1 MGYYEVYL
9 SDGVNSQVS
18 IFDAGVKELA
28 LLNAVVSLGV
38 NEAGSFEFTIPPQH
52 VFYNNIIPYGSS
64 IEVRENNETIFFGR
78 PLPPTIDFWGNKK
91 FHCEGALAFLND
103 VYLPPVNELSDEVE
117 FNTLMDMVLGQYNKL
132 QIRYDRQFAYDTDNF
147 PSTMIYDPEE
157 WDFQSVLDYIRNYMH
172 QFVGGYFYAER
183 QGGLLELKWR
193 QKLTD
198 WSNQPITFGANLL
211 EIMRVGQPFYTA
223 AIAKGGEDIDGN
235 LAAMTTPYVA
245 SEEVRMKYGTI
256 TAYLDRP
263 SATVVDALEAY
274 CEAYLEDQQFNGVS
288 FEISAA
294 DQHLLNGEY
303 DEYRV
308 GQQVHVIS
316 PDQDVDVILP
326 ITQIKVDINSAVK
339 KVTVGDLAIMPITI
353 SQKKAEK
360 EAEKKTKETAKK
372 EAENVKEDSDDSLV
386 IKGADGNDYEISVDE
401 NGEVIA
407 TKIPKNIK
415 ISPSSKEYKVGD
427 SFSLSDFTVT
437 AYYGD
442 GTTKDV
448 TSDCTYSLADGYVFV
463 ANDPNYQLR
472 AVYTV
477 AGKSHAASARL
488 IVKENSMPK
497 EGTITINGTE
507 YDLADWADIKF
518 DSYFGHSFIDSNG
531 NTVVLMDWIMKTNY
545 PQDTIQLSN
554 AIAVSSGGS
563 RPYCY
568 CVAAGDYDSP
578 TNYQYS
584 ILEYSVNGE
593 LVTVNRSS
601 TSHMIAHVSYDG
613 VATDVKYTDWS
624 YLYTKSE
631 MYPEIDPAALI
642 AYIYFSNYPIY
653 NGGNDSGQGNDSE
666 SGGGGHF

>member
-103 VYLPPVNELSDEVE
+103 VYLPPVDELSDEVE
-117 FNTLMDMVLGQYNKL
+117 FNTLMDMVLGQYNRL

-157 WDFQSVLDYIRNYMH
+157 WNYQSVLDYIRNYMH
-172 QFVGGYFYAER
+172 QFVGGYFYAEW
-183 QGGLLELKWR
+183 QGGLLELKWK

-316 PDQDVDVILP
+316 PDQYVDVILP
-326 ITQIKVDINSAVK
+326 ITHIKVDINSAVK

-360 EAEKKTKETAKK
+360 EAEKKTKETSKK
-372 EAENVKEDSDDSLV
+372 EAEKVKEDSNDSLV

-401 NGEVIA
+401 GGNVIA
-407 TKIPKNIK
+407 TKIAKSIEL
-415 ISPSSKEYKVGD
+415 IPSSKEYNSGD
-427 SFSLSDFTVT
+427 AFDSSEFTVI
-437 AYYGD
+437 AHFGD
-442 GTTKDV
+442 GTTQNV
-448 TSDCTYSLADGYVFV
+448 TSKSTFNIENGYIFV
-463 ANDPNYQLR
+463 ENDPNYQLR
-472 AVYTV
+472 ASYRIGGKNYVASSKIIIKKGAPTPASEVPTQINSWITLMEAAEYCQTLV
-477 AGKSHAASARL
+477 AGGEYDFTKL
-488 IVKENSMPK
+488 YDDENYHIFMQQYANYPGYVSF
-497 EGTITINGTE
+497 GYINGWNE
-507 YDLADWADIKF
+507 VYIYALIDAKKYDPWPVRSRLAVYHVFLGYSGEINVYASGIRSSDRYYTFVAGGYGRTK
-518 DSYFGHSFIDSNG
+518 SALFG
-531 NTVVLMDWIMKTNY
+531 
-545 PQDTIQLSN
+545 
-554 AIAVSSGGS
+554 
-563 RPYCY
+563 
-568 CVAAGDYDSP
+568 
-578 TNYQYS
+578 
-584 ILEYSVNGE
+584 
-593 LVTVNRSS
+593 TVNS
-601 TSHMIAHVSYDG
+601 
-613 VATDVKYTDWS
+613 
-624 YLYTKSE
+624 L
-631 MYPEIDPAALI
+631 
-642 AYIYFSNYPIY
+642 
-653 NGGNDSGQGNDSE
+653 
-666 SGGGGHF
+666 